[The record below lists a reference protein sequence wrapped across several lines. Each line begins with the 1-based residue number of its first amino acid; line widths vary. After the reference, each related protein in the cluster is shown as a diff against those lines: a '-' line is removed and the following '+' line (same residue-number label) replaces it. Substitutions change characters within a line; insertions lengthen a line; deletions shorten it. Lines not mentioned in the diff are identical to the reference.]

1 MTLPIA
7 PQHSTLDPEPP
18 PMPSSQAQL
27 PPFSSLL
34 KSRDVED
41 PVNLW
46 LHRPLAYGFVAATF
60 RTPITPNQIT
70 VLAMLVGMVAGAMW
84 LHGTPTAMVVGGIL
98 LWTSAILDGAD
109 GIMARAKSMH
119 SDFGRALDGTADA
132 VVAVF
137 TVFPGFAHLWLVEQ
151 NPMHMVLA
159 VPAIFSAVLHL
170 WFYDYYK
177 ESYLAIV
184 NGRSDGNEVEAVKEM
199 AENAKKEGRS
209 LIERFAVSQMM
220 LPMMLNQQRLTR
232 LTNPGAKTVRA
243 MPASPEMIERF
254 RQNNAAVMK
263 GWSIISLAPHSYLL
277 AICGMLDRFDLY
289 LWIRLVFMNVVFVA
303 LLFWQRRA
311 TQKTLREWSVAADS
325 QSV

>member
-1 MTLPIA
+1 MDLPSL
-7 PQHSTLDPEPP
+7 PLRRTVGSEPP
-18 PMPSSQAQL
+18 VMSSTHAKL

-70 VLAMLVGMVAGAMW
+70 VLAMLVGMAAGALW
-84 LHGTPTAMVVGGIL
+84 LYGTPTAMIAGGIL
-98 LWTSAILDGAD
+98 VWASAILDGAD
-109 GIMARAKSMH
+109 GIMARAKRMH

-132 VVAVF
+132 VVAAC
-137 TVFPGFAHLWLVEQ
+137 TVFPGFAHLWLKEQ
-151 NPMHMVLA
+151 NPMHIVLA

-184 NGRSDGNEVEAVKEM
+184 NGKSDGNEVDAVKEM
-199 AENAKKEGRS
+199 AENAKRDGRS

-220 LPMMLNQQRLTR
+220 LPMMLNQQKLMS
-232 LTNPGAKTVRA
+232 LTNPGAKEVRA
-243 MPASPEMIERF
+243 TPATPEMIEQF
-254 RQNNAAVMK
+254 RANNAAVMK
-263 GWSIISLAPHSYLL
+263 GWSVISLAPHSYLL
-277 AICGMLDRFDLY
+277 AICGMLDRLDLY
-289 LWIRLVFMNVVFVA
+289 LWIRLVGMNAIFIV
-303 LLFWQRRA
+303 LLLWQRRA
-311 TQKTLREWSVAADS
+311 TQKTLAQWA
-325 QSV
+325 